1 MKKIKY
7 LFQYIIFLFFYTVA
21 NLLPI
26 NLVSYCGG
34 FIFKVCG
41 PFTKS
46 HKIAISNYQKIFSH
60 HKNNKIKSVIDKSW
74 ENLGK
79 TITELLILK
88 KLLNKKNAKIKI
100 RGKDNLNQILKKNEK
115 VIFFSI
121 HQANWEILVPII
133 NKLGFNVGAIYRH
146 INNPYIN
153 NSILNI
159 RKKTLKNKLSFFT
172 PKGKES
178 AREVINAIK
187 KNNSLVLLV
196 DQKDNAGVNVNFFNI
211 KVKTQVG
218 FLKIAKKHKI
228 RLIPVQIVRKNNNN
242 FLISFNKPINLFKNK
257 ISETAA
263 MQSINN
269 IIEKWIKS
277 NPSQWLW
284 QHNRFN

>member
-1 MKKIKY
+1 MRKIKY
-7 LFQYIIFLFFYTVA
+7 LFQYIIFLFFYTLA

-34 FIFKVCG
+34 FIFRFFG
-41 PFTKS
+41 PLTKS
-46 HKIAISNYQKIFSH
+46 HKVAISNYQKIFSH
-60 HKNNKIKSVIDKSW
+60 HKNDKIKSVIDKSW

-79 TITELLILK
+79 TITELLILS
-88 KLLNKKNAKIKI
+88 KLLNKKNDKIKV
-100 RGKDNLNQILKKNEK
+100 RGIDNLNEILKKNEK

-121 HQANWEILVPII
+121 HQANWEILVPTI

-153 NSILNI
+153 KSILNI
-159 RKKTLKNKLSFFT
+159 RKKTLKDELSFFT
-172 PKGKES
+172 PKGKKS
-178 AREVINAIK
+178 AREVINTLK

-196 DQKDNAGVNVNFFNI
+196 DQKDSAGINVNFFNI

-228 RLIPVQIVRKNNNN
+228 KLIPVQIVRKNNNK
-242 FLISFNKPINLFKNK
+242 FLINFNKPINLFKNK
-257 ISETAA
+257 ISETTA
-263 MQSINN
+263 MQRINK